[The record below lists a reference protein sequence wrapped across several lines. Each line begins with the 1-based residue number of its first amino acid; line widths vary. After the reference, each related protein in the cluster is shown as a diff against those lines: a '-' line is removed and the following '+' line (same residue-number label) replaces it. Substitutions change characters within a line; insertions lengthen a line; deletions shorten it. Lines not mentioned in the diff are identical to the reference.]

1 MSELAELL
9 EMKLML
15 STTPVMSRGDSGL
28 KLRDL
33 VIEVSRWILGG
44 NDNFTLTSNR
54 WPDRSSLHPQK
65 RRRPPLPDGRDGLAR
80 SFVHCLTLVGDTG
93 WSELRDQPTY
103 DRNGVT
109 SPIARF
115 RHPCHC
121 RTGAMPYAIPGVGRS
136 VGPLKLL
143 VPRFQVMDLLTQY

>member
-65 RRRPPLPDGRDGLAR
+65 RRRPPLPDGRDGQCR
-80 SFVHCLTLVGDTG
+80 SFVHGSTREQQMKRMIRVGSVWLMAPG
-93 WSELRDQPTY
+93 
-103 DRNGVT
+103 
-109 SPIARF
+109 ARES
-115 RHPCHC
+115 R
-121 RTGAMPYAIPGVGRS
+121 G
-136 VGPLKLL
+136 
-143 VPRFQVMDLLTQY
+143 